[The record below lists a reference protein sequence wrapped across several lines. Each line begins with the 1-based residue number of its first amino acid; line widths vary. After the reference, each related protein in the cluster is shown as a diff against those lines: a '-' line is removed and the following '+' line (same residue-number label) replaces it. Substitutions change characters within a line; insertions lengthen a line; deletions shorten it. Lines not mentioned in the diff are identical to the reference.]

1 MDKDLQA
8 ALDDLILCCNEFG
21 SDELPADLPEDAV
34 ILPPRQPNG
43 RRGQPKHLHAQNT
56 GKKKKKPG
64 HKIAKIRDSH
74 HWLARALASGKN
86 QVTVARETGYSN
98 YWISVLLRDP
108 AFVELVE
115 QYRKMYL
122 DRTIGEEAIAIEMMR
137 ANFIKFLR
145 LQSDILDDAAE
156 AREQG
161 QPISDAYIRN
171 HLYEL
176 ADRLGYGK
184 SHTSI
189 NVSVEGLADRMA
201 AARKEFLAEQKPKL
215 VLGSVSSAA
224 GKAIPPSP
232 PGMDE
237 GGGQS

>member
-1 MDKDLQA
+1 MDKDVQA
-8 ALDDLILCCNEFG
+8 ALDDLILCCNEYG
-21 SDELPADLPEDAV
+21 SDELPADLAEDAV
-34 ILPPRQPNG
+34 IVPPPLPNG
-43 RRGQPKHLHAQNT
+43 RRNRRPPKAQNT
-56 GKKKKKPG
+56 GKIKKKPG
-64 HKIAKIRDSH
+64 HKIVKIRDSH

-98 YWISVLLRDP
+98 YWISELMTDP
-108 AFVELVE
+108 VFVDLVE

-215 VLGSVSSAA
+215 VSGSVSSDV
-224 GKAIPPSP
+224 GSLPSP
-232 PGMDE
+232 RPDMDE